1 VRDGSAGG
9 AKAPSRRFVVA
20 AGMLFLSGCGGA
32 PKPKVSP
39 IRVQIIADASIN
51 PNANDNPS
59 PTVVRVYELKSDTK
73 FRQADFFALFDSDA
87 TTLGADL
94 VGKRE
99 FEMQPG
105 QTETYERDVPI
116 EAEYIGVIAGFR
128 DITTAQWRA
137 VVKIKKEY
145 VNDIIIN
152 VSSLSVNITLA
163 QTKAVGWI

>member
-1 VRDGSAGG
+1 M
-9 AKAPSRRFVVA
+9 KPPSRRLFVAGSA
-20 AGMLFLSGCGGA
+20 AMLAGCGGA

-39 IRVQIIADASIN
+39 IRVQIVADSSIN

-73 FRQADFFALFDSDA
+73 FRQADFFALFDNAA
-87 TTLGADL
+87 TTLRPDL

-99 FEMQPG
+99 FELKPG

-128 DITTAQWRA
+128 DITSAQWRA
-137 VVKIKKEY
+137 SVKIKKEY
-145 VNDIIIN
+145 INDIIVN
-152 VSSLSVNITLA
+152 LTSLSVNITLA
-163 QTKAVGWI
+163 QTKSVGWI

>member
-1 VRDGSAGG
+1 MTDRASGDGA
-9 AKAPSRRFVVA
+9 APSRRLVL
-20 AGMLFLSGCGGA
+20 AGGALLLAGCGGA

-39 IRVQIIADASIN
+39 LRVQIVADPSIN
-51 PNANDNPS
+51 PNADDDPS
-59 PTVVRVYELKSDTK
+59 PTVVRVYELKSDSK
-73 FRQADFFALFDSDA
+73 FRQADFFALFDNDA

-99 FEMQPG
+99 FEIKPG

-128 DITTAQWRA
+128 DITSAQWRA

-152 VSSLSVNITLA
+152 LTSLSVNITLA
-163 QTKAVGWI
+163 KTQSVGWI

>member
-1 VRDGSAGG
+1 VTDGVPGN
-9 AKAPSRRFVVA
+9 KQLPSRRLVLVGGAFVLA
-20 AGMLFLSGCGGA
+20 GCGGS

-39 IRVQIIADASIN
+39 IHVQIIADPSIN
-51 PNANDNPS
+51 PNADDAPS

-73 FRQADFFALFDSDA
+73 FRQADFFALFDNDA

-99 FEMQPG
+99 FEIKPG
-105 QTETYERDVPI
+105 QTETYQRDVPI

-128 DITTAQWRA
+128 DITSAQWRA
-137 VVKIKKEY
+137 VVKIKKEDI
-145 VNDIIIN
+145 NDIIIN

-163 QTKAVGWI
+163 KTRSPGWI

>member
-1 VRDGSAGG
+1 MTDRVRGG
-9 AKAPSRRFVVA
+9 GVAPSRRLVL
-20 AGMLFLSGCGGA
+20 AGGALLLTGCGGA

-39 IRVQIIADASIN
+39 LRVQIIADPSIN
-51 PNANDNPS
+51 PNADDDPS

-73 FRQADFFALFDSDA
+73 FRQADFFALFDNDA

-99 FEMQPG
+99 FEIKPG

-128 DITTAQWRA
+128 DITSAQWRA
-137 VVKIKKEY
+137 AVKIKKEY

-152 VSSLSVNITLA
+152 ITSLSVNITLA
-163 QTKAVGWI
+163 KTQSAGWI